1 MYLTTGSKGVT
12 LTDRFTVLTRQIG
25 KVSTRLYPLYG
36 KQKSPVSMKGVTFSI
51 LQDTCFI
58 KNMEKKNEKDL
69 KSNLLEK
76 NIYL

>member
-1 MYLTTGSKGVT
+1 
-12 LTDRFTVLTRQIG
+12 
-25 KVSTRLYPLYG
+25 
-36 KQKSPVSMKGVTFSI
+36 MKGVTFSI